1 MIKTHTNML
10 IFDMDGLM
18 VDTERMAIESW
29 EICLKKLNLPIDR
42 EFLISLMG
50 TTKFSIYSKFDD
62 KYGKDFDY
70 EHKIQP
76 QFAQKKMELIIAEK
90 PENLRKKGLIELINF
105 AKENGLK
112 IAVASSSTKDE
123 VEKILKKA
131 EVIDFFDFIICGDEV
146 KNGKPDPEIFLKA
159 VEKAGVSKEN
169 TIILEDST
177 NGLLAAYNAGIKS
190 IFVKDIVSPPEEV
203 LKTVWKKADSL
214 IDVIDII

>member
-1 MIKTHTNML
+1 MIKTDTKML

-76 QFAQKKMELIIAEK
+76 QFAQKKMELIMAEK

-112 IAVASSSTKDE
+112 IAVASSSTKYE
-123 VEKILKKA
+123 VEKILKRA

-159 VEKAGVSKEN
+159 VEKSGISKEN

-177 NGLLAAYNAGIKS
+177 NGLLAAHNAGIKS
-190 IFVKDIVSPPEEV
+190 IFIKDIVSPPEEV
-203 LKTVWKKADSL
+203 LKTVWKKVDSL

>member
-1 MIKTHTNML
+1 MIKTDTKML

-50 TTKFSIYSKFDD
+50 TTKFSIYSKFDE

-76 QFAQKKMELIIAEK
+76 QFAQKKMELIMAEK

-112 IAVASSSTKDE
+112 IAVASSSTKEE
-123 VEKILKKA
+123 VEKILTKA
-131 EVIDFFDFIICGDEV
+131 EVFKFFDFIICGDEV

-159 VEKAGVSKEN
+159 VEKASVSKEN
-169 TIILEDST
+169 TIVLEDST
-177 NGLLAAYNAGIKS
+177 NGLLAAHNAGIKS
-190 IFVKDIVSPPEEV
+190 IFIKDIVSPPEEV
-203 LKTVWKKADSL
+203 LKTVWKKVDSL